1 MCEFCDKMKKQTG
14 YRGQKYAVYYTR
26 DGEESLM
33 GWQNEP
39 SGGLEDVAKIMPG
52 VTSTRV
58 APVHSQPPRAGLASL
73 CSGDSPRPPFPQIR
87 TVNPESFA
95 APSNACR

>member
-58 APVHSQPPRAGLASL
+58 APVHSQPPRAGLASF
-73 CSGDSPRPPFPQIR
+73 C
-87 TVNPESFA
+87 
-95 APSNACR
+95 SNAAAGSIHLDYPSTELRGELKRLA